1 MHELSIALSLVDQ
14 VRRIA
19 ERESAT
25 RVVSVRV
32 RVGTMSG
39 VDGESLTFCFPMAAR
54 EFPILEGARL
64 EIVAEPM
71 QWFCL
76 TCRKIFAGES
86 TQERACPQCGGLEHH
101 LTGSDVLTLES
112 LEVT

>member
-19 ERESAT
+19 EKESA
-25 RVVSVRV
+25 RQVVSVRV
-32 RVGTMSG
+32 RVGAMSG
-39 VDGESLTFCFPMAAR
+39 VDGEALTFCFPMAAR
-54 EFPILEGARL
+54 EFPILENARL

-76 TCRKIFAGES
+76 ECRQRFAGES
-86 TQERACPQCGGLEHH
+86 VSERVCPHCGGLEHH
-101 LTGSDVLTLES
+101 LTGSDTLTLES
-112 LEVT
+112 LEVA